1 LQQAQ
6 QKLLKEV
13 IMPTWSVQEENWGAL
28 LQWSTMSQI
37 TNVCFR
43 GRRVM
48 VVIVFKTAYAISAYH
63 Y

>member
-1 LQQAQ
+1 
-6 QKLLKEV
+6 
-13 IMPTWSVQEENWGAL
+13 MPTWSVQEENWGAL

-43 GRRVM
+43 GRGVM